1 MRKNKRQ
8 KSQANYL
15 DAVPVRA
22 VRILWHVEED
32 GAGERK
38 VVCRSDE
45 RKSDKCE
52 KADTSERESAKTS
65 ELYVGAAQSDES
77 PATLVILDIENKGA
91 FNKIAQTIFKKPKVS
106 HVHLDEFGSFIWLQ
120 INGERTV
127 HDIALSVKEKFGE
140 DAEPLYPR
148 IIKFMQ
154 IMKSYDFIELRGI

>member
-1 MRKNKRQ
+1 MLKSAVTITQNRTLKMMRKSKRQ

-22 VRILWHVEED
+22 IHIKWHMEGD
-32 GAGERK
+32 G
-38 VVCRSDE
+38 
-45 RKSDKCE
+45 
-52 KADTSERESAKTS
+52 
-65 ELYVGAAQSDES
+65 
-77 PATLVILDIENKGA
+77 VILDIENKGA

-120 INGERTV
+120 IDGERTV